1 MMSINIISILYK
13 ILLVTIPFIISVITF
28 LLLLNVSIWIFDDS
42 KVKGAIEKSKKVFKI
57 SFIILLSV
65 SLVILIFELLNN
77 S

>member
-57 SFIILLSV
+57 SLIILLSV
-65 SLVILIFELLNN
+65 SLIILIFELLNN